1 MNEAKN
7 FNAEIPLAKWA
18 KGIIKCDYYLYYNNT
33 HKEDSIQS
41 AAISLTM

>member
-18 KGIIKCDYYLYYNNT
+18 KGIIKRMITIYITTTPIRRILSNPL
-33 HKEDSIQS
+33 Q
-41 AAISLTM
+41 